1 MSIWPERIAAQT
13 ELHLSVISSFAF
25 DSKDQ
30 KYRTVDSQ
38 ESEVKIAKR
47 MSWSLA
53 DQLFFVPL
61 WHEKSGTSGRCR
73 F

>member
-38 ESEVKIAKR
+38 EYAKF
-47 MSWSLA
+47 S
-53 DQLFFVPL
+53 QQ
-61 WHEKSGTSGRCR
+61 EKREAHSQCH
-73 F
+73 